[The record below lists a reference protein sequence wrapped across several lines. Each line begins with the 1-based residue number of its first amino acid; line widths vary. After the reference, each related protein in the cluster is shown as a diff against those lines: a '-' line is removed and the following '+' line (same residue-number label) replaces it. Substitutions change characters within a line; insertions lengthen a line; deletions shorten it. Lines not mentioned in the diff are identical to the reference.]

1 MFISRLLASS
11 HLTVS
16 HLTSVK
22 HDRREPILKWLF
34 SIMVFSEF
42 SGANSN
48 SGLHQKKIVLS
59 QLKKNKKTWN
69 SLPAAEQVFC
79 SFTVCG
85 LYPRLSSVENL
96 AFVRDKRSKPAVA
109 IRGTE
114 AQLIVFTSRK
124 SAFFSNQSK

>member
-1 MFISRLLASS
+1 M
-11 HLTVS
+11 S
-16 HLTSVK
+16 HLTSVN
-22 HDRREPILKWLF
+22 HGRREPILKWLF

-59 QLKKNKKTWN
+59 QLKKTNKPGTLFLQLN
-69 SLPAAEQVFC
+69 RFFAHSQSVV
-79 SFTVCG
+79 SR
-85 LYPRLSSVENL
+85 YPRLSSVENL

-114 AQLIVFTSRK
+114 AQLIVFTSK
-124 SAFFSNQSK
+124 EVSIFQ